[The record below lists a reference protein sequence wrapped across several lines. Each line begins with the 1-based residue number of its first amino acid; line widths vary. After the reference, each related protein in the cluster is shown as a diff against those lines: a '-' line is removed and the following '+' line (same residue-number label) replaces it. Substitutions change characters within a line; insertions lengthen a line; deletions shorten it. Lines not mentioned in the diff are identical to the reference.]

1 MSFPSFVKKY
11 GVEALAIAEALNSVI
26 GGIALPHEERQ
37 RVQDAIDA
45 LQAAAENIGKNRVAN
60 VVINQSDIDK
70 AVAKE
75 LAKSLPKLVERA
87 VADALAK
94 AKDAGK

>member
-45 LQAAAENIGKNRVAN
+45 LQAAAENISKNRVAN
-60 VVINQSDIDK
+60 VVINQGDIDE
-70 AVAKE
+70 AVAKV
-75 LAKSLPKLVERA
+75 LPKLVEKA
-87 VADALAK
+87 VADALIK
-94 AKDAGK
+94 AEKK

>member
-26 GGIALPHEERQ
+26 GGIALPADERAK
-37 RVQDAIDA
+37 VKEAIDA
-45 LQAAAENIGKNRVAN
+45 LQLAAENIGKNRVAN
-60 VVINQSDIDK
+60 VVINQSDIGK
-70 AVAKE
+70 AVAKV
-75 LAKSLPKLVERA
+75 LPKLVEKA

-94 AKDAGK
+94 ANKDNDK